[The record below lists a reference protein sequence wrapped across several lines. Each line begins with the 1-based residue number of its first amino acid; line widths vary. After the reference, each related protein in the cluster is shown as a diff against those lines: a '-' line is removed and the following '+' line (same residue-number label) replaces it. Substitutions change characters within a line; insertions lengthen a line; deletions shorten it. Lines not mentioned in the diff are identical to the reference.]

1 MKLCN
6 CYSEGERRLGEI
18 EIQGL
23 DNKELIELSRKI
35 KAAWNQCIMQ
45 DEEIVINA
53 LTQITEELGRRLGI

>member
-35 KAAWNQCIMQ
+35 KAAWQQCIMQ

-53 LTQITEELGRRLGI
+53 LAQISEELGRRMGI

>member
-1 MKLCN
+1 MKLKN

-18 EIQGL
+18 ELQGL

-35 KAAWNQCIMQ
+35 KYAWNQQIMQ

-53 LTQITEELGRRLGI
+53 LTQIAGELGRRLGI

>member
-35 KAAWNQCIMQ
+35 KAAWNQQIIQ
-45 DEEIVINA
+45 DENIVIDA
-53 LTQITEELGRRLGI
+53 LTQIAEELGRRLGI

>member
-18 EIQGL
+18 ELQGL
-23 DNKELIELSRKI
+23 DNKELVELSRKI
-35 KAAWNQCIMQ
+35 KAAWQQCIMQ

-53 LTQITEELGRRLGI
+53 LAQISEELGRRN